1 MMCRVI
7 APLAAIF
14 SREPASRPPL
24 PRPGGPI
31 QRRLRIARH
40 RALRWFHVPIAV
52 TERERRD
59 RDLGPSLW
67 SHALAP
73 ASALRLHAYDARS
86 RGSATHL
93 LH

>member
-14 SREPASRPPL
+14 SRDAASRLPL
-24 PRPGGPI
+24 PR
-31 QRRLRIARH
+31 RLRTARR

-59 RDLGPSLW
+59 RDPGPSLW
-67 SHALAP
+67 SCALTPGPAAIRLPDALAGGP
-73 ASALRLHAYDARS
+73 TARVLH
-86 RGSATHL
+86 
-93 LH
+93 

>member
-14 SREPASRPPL
+14 NRDAASRLPL
-24 PRPGGPI
+24 PR
-31 QRRLRIARH
+31 RLRTARR

-59 RDLGPSLW
+59 RDPGPSLW
-67 SHALAP
+67 SCALAP
-73 ASALRLHAYDARS
+73 GPTATRLPDAIAG
-86 RGSATHL
+86 GSTARF